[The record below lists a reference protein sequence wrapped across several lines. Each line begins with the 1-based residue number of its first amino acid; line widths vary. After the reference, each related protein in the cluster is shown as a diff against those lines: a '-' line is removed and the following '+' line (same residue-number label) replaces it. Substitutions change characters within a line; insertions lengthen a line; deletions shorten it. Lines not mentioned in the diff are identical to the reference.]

1 MVSTLLLVVA
11 LQSETSVSAMPI
23 GEKPA
28 TSKIAEREFHRILDG
43 EAWKKLWVRHAGK
56 DADVPAVDFE
66 KYMIVAGLLGPKGGV
81 RRLQV
86 QAGYSDEQ
94 MTVRFGPHVICAGRP
109 EGEEVGFFFARVP
122 RCLKKLVVQQ
132 CEGADGGKLVSPK
145 TEQEFPALKK

>member
-1 MVSTLLLVVA
+1 MVTLILVLA
-11 LQSETSVSAMPI
+11 LQSETSVNAMPI

-28 TSKIAEREFHRILDG
+28 PSKITEREFHRVMDG
-43 EAWKKLWVRHAGK
+43 DAWRKLWARHAGR
-56 DADVPAVDFE
+56 DVEAPAVDFE
-66 KYMIVAGLLGPKGGV
+66 KFMVVAGLLGPKGGV

-86 QAGYSDEQ
+86 QAGFTDEQ

-122 RCLKKLVVQQ
+122 RYVKKLVVQQ

-145 TEQEFPALKK
+145 TEQEFPALRK